1 MQQQRLYFEICWV
14 PLQGVL
20 CASVYIYFAQNESTD
35 IATLTQISVADT
47 APFRHFGNLQLKVQ
61 TADRKRMMN

>member
-1 MQQQRLYFEICWV
+1 MCQVL
-14 PLQGVL
+14 LQGVL
-20 CASVYIYFAQNESTD
+20 CASVCVCIFTRMKSTD
-35 IATLTQISVADT
+35 ITTLTQVSAADT

>member
-1 MQQQRLYFEICWV
+1 VCK
-14 PLQGVL
+14 
-20 CASVYIYFAQNESTD
+20 CVYIYFAQNESTD
-35 IATLTQISVADT
+35 IVTLTQISVADT